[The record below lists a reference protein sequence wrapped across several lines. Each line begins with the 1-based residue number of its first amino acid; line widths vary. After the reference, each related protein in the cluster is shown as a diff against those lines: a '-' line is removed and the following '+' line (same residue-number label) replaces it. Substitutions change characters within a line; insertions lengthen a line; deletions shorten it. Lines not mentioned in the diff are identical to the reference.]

1 MKSKSFFISGGLS
14 LLAGVAIIGTQT
26 NCQTDGGGDA
36 NGSDNGVPPLP
47 TGAANAQKTTRGKKP
62 GRPPAIDT
70 KTKKS

>member
-26 NCQTDGGGDA
+26 NCQTDGGSDT

-47 TGAANAQKTTRGKKP
+47 SGALSAPSTVPVGNFEVRKFT
-62 GRPPAIDT
+62 
-70 KTKKS
+70 